1 MRDADKSRSKHV
13 IIIGEGELAEGKATL
28 KNMVTGEER
37 KENIAILA
45 NSVILS

>member
-1 MRDADKSRSKHV
+1 MREADKSGSKHV
-13 IIIGEGELAEGKATL
+13 IIIGEGELTEGMATL
-28 KNMVTGEER
+28 KNMQSGDER